1 MTVANGV
8 VFAGSNGGP
17 SPLFTGGTVPW
28 DHRSAP
34 TMFALD
40 ANTGAVKWT
49 HVAGGSVLGGA
60 AVVDGVVYWGSGYAN
75 FGVGVDNKKL
85 FAFELH

>member
-1 MTVANGV
+1 
-8 VFAGSNGGP
+8 
-17 SPLFTGGTVPW
+17 
-28 DHRSAP
+28 
-34 TMFALD
+34 MFALD